1 MSGVAILDLEMPN
14 MDGLELAS
22 TLRHQ
27 ERTCE
32 LPLIMIT
39 SRFSEKHRA
48 MALDAGV
55 DAFLTKPYGEDELAS
70 HVRRC
75 LERHASL
82 G

>member
-1 MSGVAILDLEMPN
+1 MNPL
-14 MDGLELAS
+14 LA
-22 TLRHQ
+22 
-27 ERTCE
+27 
-32 LPLIMIT
+32 
-39 SRFSEKHRA
+39 
-48 MALDAGV
+48 ALDAGV